1 MKRYTKVTLG
11 IYKPIKVDYV
21 EDQLFGT
28 IERTNEIKYR
38 DKKAIFYKYGIPINI
53 NTNER
58 ELATWDI
65 IRIKKYKKDIGN
77 CHNPFHKM
85 AYITNVLYKEYQCWY
100 DEIIEDYTKEIFYQ
114 VVEPK
119 TRYRKVIP
127 LEIIRIMN
135 LNWGDTWAKGYFNH
149 PNKELCTTDTEEMVN
164 YFKKYYN
171 GYNAYK
177 ERLIEELISYKK
189 QADKDCKEKGLVLIF
204 WSDNE

>member
-11 IYKPIKVDYV
+11 IYKPIKVDHV

-38 DKKAIFYKYGIPINI
+38 YKRAIFYKNGVY
-53 NTNER
+53 R
-58 ELATWDI
+58 VY
-65 IRIKKYKKDIGN
+65 KY
-77 CHNPFHKM
+77 
-85 AYITNVLYKEYQCWY
+85 LY
-100 DEIIEDYTKEIFYQ
+100 
-114 VVEPK
+114 
-119 TRYRKVIP
+119 
-127 LEIIRIMN
+127 N

-189 QADKDCKEKGLVLIF
+189 QADKDCKEKGLVLIS